1 MPTSVST
8 DSTWFK
14 DALIYELHV
23 RSFFDANGD
32 GIGDFKGL
40 IQKLDYIQDL
50 GVNTIWLLP
59 FYPSPL
65 KDDGYDIANYRD
77 IHPSYGTLR
86 DFRQLL
92 KEAHARGL
100 RVFTELVVNH
110 TSDQHPWFQAA
121 RQAPPGS
128 AKRDYYVWSDT
139 GNEYSPARIIFTDTE
154 TSNWTWDPVAKQ
166 YYWHR
171 FFSHQP
177 DLNYDNPR
185 VLKSVLDV
193 MQFWLDMGVDGL
205 RLDAVPYLIE
215 REGTNCENLRETHD
229 ILKKLRRTV
238 DERYPDRALLA
249 EANQW
254 PADVRPYFGDGD
266 ECHMAYHFPLMPRI
280 FMAVRQEDALPIVEI
295 MRQTPEIP
303 ANCQW
308 ALFLRNHDELT
319 LEMVTDEERD
329 YMYTAYAADPQM
341 RLNVGI
347 RRRLAPLMEHSRPL
361 IELLNSLLLS
371 MPGSPIIYYGDE
383 LGMGDNVYLGDRNGV
398 RTPMQWTGDRNAG
411 FSRADPARLFAP
423 PVMDPVYGYQAINVE
438 AQERSPSSLLN
449 WMRRMLRLRRQ
460 HPTLGRG
467 TFEAIATNNRRVL
480 AFVREDAQQQ
490 ILVVA
495 NMARTAQPVHLD
507 LQRFQGRYPVEL
519 IGNTELPAVTSDPY
533 FLTLAPHGFFWFQL
547 AQVSKPIVLQR
558 PRLQGRDEPVPKL
571 LVSAVWE
578 SLLDSHTRTLI
589 ERDALIGFLSRQ
601 RWYAAK
607 ARQATKARF
616 ADWTMLDGA
625 PPLFL
630 CIAEVE
636 YDDGV
641 IDRYALVLCAVAGE
655 AANQV
660 VLQRPASVIARLSGA
675 RSGVLYDGMTDP
687 AVATRVM
694 DTMRRGGTISLRSG
708 TLTVSF
714 SEPAAGFPS
723 DEGALRIHI
732 PMVEQSNSSVLVGD
746 KYLLKMFRRLQT
758 GENPDIEVGR
768 TLAGRANDARVPA
781 LLAWAEYQA
790 PGAAPTSIAMV
801 QQQVASRGS
810 AWQRA
815 LDEVRNYAERAMVEH
830 RARADR
836 GDRGPLTSAD
846 IDDRIGAYRV
856 AIELL
861 GKRTAD
867 LHRTMAGIERAGFG
881 VQSLAREEL
890 DTVVRDI
897 KAHAARA
904 LDMARDRRPTLPAST
919 AERVDTLLSHAGA
932 IDAVIGRLLTLDNAG
947 KRIRTHGDFHLGQVL
962 EVDGDVFFIDF
973 EGEPARPIAER
984 RLPQSPLRDVAG
996 MIRSFGYAARA
1007 GFKTVLEA
1015 TPESASILEPWING
1029 WELHTAAAY
1038 LSAYLGGI
1046 DESGLLPAG
1055 ADRDVL
1061 LRAFLLDKALYELS
1075 YELNNRPD
1083 WVDIPVDGLLRILQ
1097 PEITQTGSSS

>member
-1 MPTSVST
+1 MQTPVST
-8 DSTWFK
+8 DAAWYK
-14 DALIYELHV
+14 DAIIYELHV
-23 RSFFDANGD
+23 RSFFDSNDD
-32 GIGDFKGL
+32 GIGDFRGL

-77 IHPSYGTLR
+77 IHPSYGTLK

-92 KEAHARGL
+92 REAHARGL

-121 RQAPPGS
+121 RNAPPGS
-128 AKRDYYVWSDT
+128 GKRNYYVWSDT
-139 GNEYSPARIIFTDTE
+139 GREYANTRVIFTDTE
-154 TSNWTWDPVAKQ
+154 KSNWTWDPVAKQ
-166 YYWHR
+166 YFWHR

-177 DLNYDNPR
+177 DLNFDNPR

-193 MQFWLDMGVDGL
+193 MHFWLDMGVDGL

-215 REGTNCENLRETHD
+215 REGTNCENLPETHA
-229 ILKKLRRTV
+229 ILKQLRRSL
-238 DERYPDRALLA
+238 DERFHNRALLA

-266 ECHMAYHFPLMPRI
+266 ECHLAYHFPLMPRI

-329 YMYTAYAADPQM
+329 YMYGAYAADPQM

-347 RRRLAPLMEHSRPL
+347 RRRLAPLMDHSRPL
-361 IELLNSLLLS
+361 IELLNSLVLS

-449 WMRRMLRLRRQ
+449 WMRRMLTLRRQ

-467 TFEAIATNNRRVL
+467 TFEPVATDNRRVL
-480 AFVREDAQQQ
+480 AYLREDASQQ

-495 NMARTAQPVHLD
+495 NMARTVQPVHLD
-507 LQRFQGRYPVEL
+507 LQRFEGRHPVEL
-519 IGNTELPAVTSDPY
+519 IGNTELPQVTTEPY

-547 AQVSKPIVLQR
+547 SQVAKPIVMQR

-571 LVSAVWE
+571 LVSAVWQ
-578 SLLDSHTRTLI
+578 SLLDSATRALI
-589 ERDALIGFLSRQ
+589 ERDALLPFLTRQ
-601 RWYAAK
+601 RWYAGK
-607 ARQATKARF
+607 ARQARQARF
-616 ADWTMLDGA
+616 VDWTLLDA
-625 PPLFL
+625 EPPLFL
-630 CIAEVE
+630 CVVEVE
-636 YDDGV
+636 YDGGASE
-641 IDRYALVLCAVAGE
+641 RYVMVLAAVGGE
-655 AANQV
+655 TAQQ
-660 VLQRPASVIARLSGA
+660 VLQQRHSTVLARLSGA
-675 RSGVLYDGMTDP
+675 RGGVLYDGMTDP
-687 AVATRVM
+687 AVA
-694 DTMRRGGTISLRSG
+694 MRLMNVLRRDGTISLRSG
-708 TLTVSF
+708 TLRIEFGERGTPF
-714 SEPAAGFPS
+714 SE
-723 DEGALRIHI
+723 DDGALRAHI
-732 PMVEQSNSSVLVGD
+732 PLVEQSNSSVLVGD
-746 KYLLKMFRRLQT
+746 KYLLKLFRRLAA

-768 TLAGRANDARVPA
+768 TLGARANEARVPA

-790 PGAAPTSIAMV
+790 EGSSPASIAMV
-801 QQQVASRGS
+801 QQQVPSRTS

-815 LDEVRNYAERAMVEH
+815 LDEVNAFCERALVAQ
-830 RARADR
+830 RARHDKTDR
-836 GDRGPLTSAD
+836 NVPTSAD
-846 IDDRIGAYRV
+846 IENEMGAYR
-856 AIELL
+856 ATIELL

-867 LHRTMAGIERAGFG
+867 LHRTMAGLEREGFG
-881 VQSLAREEL
+881 VHAYGREDLEKL
-890 DTVVRDI
+890 VRDL
-897 KAHAARA
+897 KSHATRA
-904 LDMARDRRPTLPAST
+904 LDIARDRRHTLSESGAHKLDLLLAHHST
-919 AERVDTLLSHAGA
+919 IDEA
-932 IDAVIGRLLTLDNAG
+932 IDRVLTIDDAG
-947 KRIRTHGDFHLGQVL
+947 KRIRTHSDFHLGQVL

-984 RLPQSPLRDVAG
+984 RVPQSPLRDVAG
-996 MIRSFGYAARA
+996 MLRSLGYAAHA
-1007 GFKTVLEA
+1007 GLKTFLETNPDCA
-1015 TPESASILEPWING
+1015 ALLDPWISG
-1029 WELHTAAAY
+1029 WELHASAAY
-1038 LSAYLGGI
+1038 LNAYLKGI
-1046 DESGLLPAG
+1046 ADVGVLPSGTN
-1055 ADRDVL
+1055 RDLL
-1061 LRAFLLDKALYELS
+1061 LRALLLDKAFYELA

-1083 WVDIPVDGLLRILQ
+1083 WADIPLDGLLRLLQ
-1097 PEITQTGSSS
+1097 PAHVAA

>member
-1 MPTSVST
+1 MQTPVST
-8 DSTWFK
+8 DSAWYK
-14 DALIYELHV
+14 DAIIYELHV
-23 RSFFDANGD
+23 RSFFDSNDD
-32 GIGDFKGL
+32 GIGDFRGL

-77 IHPSYGTLR
+77 INPSYGTLK
-86 DFRQLL
+86 DFRLLL

-121 RQAPPGS
+121 RQAPRGS
-128 AKRDYYVWSDT
+128 AKRNYYVWSDT
-139 GNEYSPARIIFTDTE
+139 GQEYAGTRIIFTDTE
-154 TSNWTWDPVAKQ
+154 KSNWTWDPVAKQ
-166 YYWHR
+166 YFWHR

-177 DLNYDNPR
+177 DLNYDNPK
-185 VLKSVLDV
+185 VLKAVLDT
-193 MQFWLDMGVDGL
+193 MHFWLEMGVDGL

-229 ILKKLRRTV
+229 ILRQLRHSLDQRF
-238 DERYPDRALLA
+238 PDRALLA

-303 ANCQW
+303 PNCQW

-329 YMYTAYAADPQM
+329 YMYSAYAADPQM

-438 AQERSPSSLLN
+438 AQERSPASLLN
-449 WMRRMLRLRRQ
+449 WMRRMLTLRRQ

-467 TFEAIATNNRRVL
+467 TFEPVATDNRRVL
-480 AFVREDAQQQ
+480 AYLREDASQQ

-507 LQRFQGRYPVEL
+507 LQRFQGRHPVEL
-519 IGNTELPAVTSDPY
+519 IGNTELPEVTADPY

-547 AQVSKPIVLQR
+547 SQVAKPIVLQR
-558 PRLQGRDEPVPKL
+558 PRLQGREEPVPKL
-571 LVSAVWE
+571 LVSAVWQ
-578 SLLDSHTRTLI
+578 SLLDSATRAII
-589 ERDALIGFLSRQ
+589 ERDALLPFLQRQ
-601 RWYAAK
+601 RWYAGKAK
-607 ARQATKARF
+607 QARKARF
-616 ADWTMLDGA
+616 VDWALLDA
-625 PPLFL
+625 EPPLFL
-630 CIAEVE
+630 CVVEVE
-636 YDDGV
+636 YEGGGS
-641 IDRYALVLCAVAGE
+641 DRYVMVLSTANGE
-655 AANQV
+655 DAQH
-660 VLQRPASVIARLSGA
+660 VLQQRHSTVLARLSGA
-675 RSGVLYDGMTDP
+675 RTGVLYDGMTDA
-687 AVATRVM
+687 AVAGRVM
-694 DTMRRGGTISLRSG
+694 QVLQRAGTIGLRSG
-708 TLTVSF
+708 TMRVAF
-714 SEPAAGFPS
+714 SEGQPFTP
-723 DEGALRIHI
+723 DEGPLRAHI
-732 PMVEQSNSSVLVGD
+732 PLVEQSNSSVLIGD
-746 KYLLKMFRRLQT
+746 KYLLKIFRRLAL

-768 TLAGRANDARVPA
+768 TLGARANDARVPA

-790 PGAAPTSIAMV
+790 EGSLPASIAMV
-801 QQQVASRGS
+801 QQQVPTRGS

-815 LDEVRNYAERAMVEH
+815 LDEVRAFCERAMVSH
-830 RARADR
+830 RARSDR
-836 GDRGPLTSAD
+836 GEKAMPTATEIEDAM
-846 IDDRIGAYRV
+846 GAYRV
-856 AIELL
+856 TIELL
-861 GKRTAD
+861 GRRTAD
-867 LHRTMAGIERAGFG
+867 LHRTMAGLERDGFG
-881 VQSLAREEL
+881 VHTYAHEDLERL
-890 DTVVRDI
+890 VRDL
-897 KAHAARA
+897 KSHAARA
-904 LDMARDRRPTLPAST
+904 IDIARDRRSTLSDT
-919 AERVDTLLSHAGA
+919 AAQKLDQLVARRGTIDEAIERVLSA
-932 IDAVIGRLLTLDNAG
+932 DDLG
-947 KRIRTHGDFHLGQVL
+947 KRIRTHSDFHLGQVL
-962 EVDGDVFFIDF
+962 EVEGDVFFIDF

-984 RLPQSPLRDVAG
+984 RVPQSPLRDVAG
-996 MIRSFGYAARA
+996 MIRSLGYAAHA
-1007 GFKTVLEA
+1007 GLKTFVETNPDSTA
-1015 TPESASILEPWING
+1015 VLEPWISG
-1029 WELHTAAAY
+1029 WELHASAAY
-1038 LSAYLGGI
+1038 LNAYLKSI
-1046 DESGLLPAG
+1046 ADAALLPTG
-1055 ADRDVL
+1055 TNRDLL
-1061 LRAFLLDKALYELS
+1061 LRALLLDKAFYELA

-1083 WVDIPVDGLLRILQ
+1083 WADIPLDGLLRLLQ
-1097 PEITQTGSSS
+1097 PAHAVT

>member
-1 MPTSVST
+1 VSAE
-8 DSTWFK
+8 SAWFK
-14 DALIYELHV
+14 DAIIYELHV

-77 IHPSYGTLR
+77 IHPAYGTLR
-86 DFRQLL
+86 DFRVLL
-92 KEAHARGL
+92 REAHARGL

-121 RQAPPGS
+121 RQAPAGS
-128 AKRDYYVWSDT
+128 AKRDYYVWSDI
-139 GNEYSPARIIFTDTE
+139 GSEYSAARIIFTDTE

-166 YYWHR
+166 YFWHR

-193 MQFWLDMGVDGL
+193 MQFWLEMGVDGL

-238 DERYPDRALLA
+238 DERFPDRALLA

-303 ANCQW
+303 PNCQW

-467 TFEAIATNNRRVL
+467 TFDAIATNNRRVL

-507 LQRFQGRYPVEL
+507 LQRFHGRHPVEL
-519 IGNTELPAVTSDPY
+519 IGNTELPAVTGDPF

-578 SLLDSHTRTLI
+578 SLLDSHTRTLL

-607 ARQATKARF
+607 ARHAKRARF
-616 ADWTMLDGA
+616 ADWTMLDGT

-636 YDDGV
+636 YDDDV
-641 IDRYALVLCAVAGE
+641 DRYALVLAAVAGT
-655 AANQV
+655 AADQV
-660 VLQRPASVIARLSGA
+660 VLQRPGSVIARLSGA
-675 RSGVLYDGMTDP
+675 RSGVLYDGMSDP
-687 AVATRVM
+687 AMAKRVM
-694 DTMRRGGTISLRSG
+694 DMMRRGGAISMRSG
-708 TLTVSF
+708 TVRVTF
-714 SEPAAGFPS
+714 SDPANGFPA
-723 DEGALRIHI
+723 DESALRIQI
-732 PMVEQSNSSVLVGD
+732 PTVEQSNSSVLVGD
-746 KYLLKMFRRLQT
+746 KYLLKVFRRLQT

-768 TLAGRANDARVPA
+768 TLAGRANEARVPA

-790 PGAAPTSIAMV
+790 PGATPTSMAMV

-815 LDEVRNYAERAMVEH
+815 LDEMRHYAERAMVAH

-836 GDRGPLTSAD
+836 GDRGPLTSAE
-846 IDDRIGAYRV
+846 IEDRIGVYR
-856 AIELL
+856 ATIELL
-861 GKRTAD
+861 GRRTAD
-867 LHRTMAGIERAGFG
+867 LHRTMAGIDREGFG
-881 VQSLAREEL
+881 VQPYARTDL
-890 DTVVRDI
+890 DKLVGDL
-897 KAHAARA
+897 KAHAAGV
-904 LDMARDRRPTLPAST
+904 LEMARERRATLQPVTS
-919 AERVDTLLSHAGA
+919 ERVDALLARASSIDASLERLLS
-932 IDAVIGRLLTLDNAG
+932 IDDAG

-996 MIRSFGYAARA
+996 MLRSFGYAARA
-1007 GFKTVLEA
+1007 GFKSVLEDN
-1015 TPESASILEPWING
+1015 PESAPILQPWITG
-1029 WELHTAAAY
+1029 WELHASAAY
-1038 LSAYLGGI
+1038 VSAYLKSVE
-1046 DESGLLPAG
+1046 DSGLLPTG
-1055 ADRDVL
+1055 MNRDLL

-1075 YELNNRPD
+1075 YELNNRPA
-1083 WVDIPVDGLLRILQ
+1083 WVDIPVDGLLRLLQ
-1097 PEITQTGSSS
+1097 PAE

>member
-1 MPTSVST
+1 MATPVSS
-8 DSTWFK
+8 DSAWYK

-65 KDDGYDIANYRD
+65 RDDGYDIANYRD

-86 DFRQLL
+86 DFKVLL
-92 KEAHARGL
+92 REAHARGL

-121 RQAPPGS
+121 RQAPKGS
-128 AKRDYYVWSDT
+128 AKRDYYVWSNTCND
-139 GNEYSPARIIFTDTE
+139 YSAARIIFTDTE
-154 TSNWTWDPVAKQ
+154 TSNWTWDPVAEQ

-177 DLNYDNPR
+177 DLNFENPR
-185 VLKSVLDV
+185 VLKSVTDV

-215 REGTNCENLRETHD
+215 REGTNCENLKETHD
-229 ILKKLRRTV
+229 ILKQLRKTV
-238 DERYPDRALLA
+238 DERFPDRALLA

-303 ANCQW
+303 PNCQW

-329 YMYTAYAADPQM
+329 YMYSAYAADPQM

-347 RRRLAPLMEHSRPL
+347 RRRLAPLMEHNRPL

-423 PVMDPVYGYQAINVE
+423 PVMDSVYGYQAINVE

-467 TFEAIATNNRRVL
+467 SFEAVATNNRRVL

-507 LQRFQGRYPVEL
+507 LQRFEGRHPVEL
-519 IGNTELPAVTSDPY
+519 IGNTELPPVTSDPY

-547 AQVSKPIVLQR
+547 AQVSKPTVLQR
-558 PRLQGRDEPVPKL
+558 PRLQGRDEPIPKL

-578 SLLDSHTRTLI
+578 SILDSHTRTLL
-589 ERDALIGFLSRQ
+589 ERDALLGFLSRQ

-607 ARQATKARF
+607 ARQATRARF
-616 ADWTMLDGA
+616 ADWTMLDGS

-630 CIAEVE
+630 CIAEIE
-636 YDDGV
+636 YEDGAL
-641 IDRYALVLCAVAGE
+641 DRYALVLAAVAGE
-655 AANQV
+655 VANQV
-660 VLQRPASVIARLSGA
+660 VLQRPASVLARLSGA

-694 DTMRRGGTISLRSG
+694 ELLRRRGALSMRSG
-708 TLTVSF
+708 TVQVSF
-714 SEPAAGFPS
+714 SDQGAGFPA
-723 DEGALRIHI
+723 DEGALRVQI
-732 PMVEQSNSSVLVGD
+732 PMVEQSNSSVLIGD
-746 KYLLKMFRRLQT
+746 KYLLKVFRRLQT

-768 TLAGRANDARVPA
+768 TLGQRANDARVPA
-781 LLAWAEYQA
+781 LLSWAEYQA
-790 PGAAPTSIAMV
+790 PGASPTSIAMV

-815 LDEVRNYAERAMVEH
+815 LDEVRNYAERAMVAH

-836 GDRGPLTSAD
+836 GDRGPLTSAE
-846 IDDRIGAYRV
+846 IEDRIGVYR
-856 AIELL
+856 ATIELL
-861 GKRTAD
+861 GRRTAD
-867 LHRTMAGIERAGFG
+867 LHRTMAGIEREGFG
-881 VQSLAREEL
+881 VQPLVPEDLAK
-890 DTVVRDI
+890 TVRDL
-897 KAHAARA
+897 KMHAASA
-904 LDMARDRRPTLPAST
+904 LDMARDRRDTLSEGT
-919 AERVDTLLSHAGA
+919 RERMDTLLAQAGA
-932 IDAVIGRLLTLDNAG
+932 VDAAIDRLLGIEDAG

-1007 GFKTVLEA
+1007 GFKTLLEA
-1015 TPESASILEPWING
+1015 NPESAQILEPWISG
-1029 WELHTAAAY
+1029 WELHTSAAY
-1038 LSAYLGGI
+1038 LTAYSKSI
-1046 DESGLLPAG
+1046 EDAGLLPTG
-1055 ADRDVL
+1055 SNRDQM
-1061 LRAFLLDKALYELS
+1061 LRSFLLDKALYELS

-1083 WVDIPVDGLLRILQ
+1083 WVDIPVDGLLRLLQ
-1097 PEITQTGSSS
+1097 PAES